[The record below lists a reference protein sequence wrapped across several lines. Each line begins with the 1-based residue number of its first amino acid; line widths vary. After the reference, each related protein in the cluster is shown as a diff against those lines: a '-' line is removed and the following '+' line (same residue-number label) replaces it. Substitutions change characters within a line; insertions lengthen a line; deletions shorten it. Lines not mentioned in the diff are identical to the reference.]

1 MSSHSTVPFCSQ
13 ELTRTAQVTVLPLGA
28 SSTRCLCV
36 STGRCERR
44 LFSEGRRERS
54 LFCGLCYVRS
64 CAGGPHC
71 PWDLS
76 LSFWHPDPLILKDLV
91 FSGELKIICSLFPID
106 LPRLP
111 ALYYVFLQQLREE
124 GKISMVSNLPLGKPK
139 LREVKSNHLDN
150 LVKSI
155 DVQFSAVSSSLLLSY
170 DVAGLFPPSPH
181 LPGTPQSSSV

>member
-13 ELTRTAQVTVLPLGA
+13 ELTRTAQVTVLPLGV

-106 LPRLP
+106 TC
-111 ALYYVFLQQLREE
+111 AGWAE
-124 GKISMVSNLPLGKPK
+124 GKIH
-139 LREVKSNHLDN
+139 HLYWCGLNSRAGD
-150 LVKSI
+150 
-155 DVQFSAVSSSLLLSY
+155 SASLFWVGVCFKSSLKFEKGFVLYLKN
-170 DVAGLFPPSPH
+170 VKN
-181 LPGTPQSSSV
+181 PQSYGRTF